1 MDVRTMRVRG
11 LAAVMTQKVPEGGVR
26 KDCRPEALGGPAV
39 TLSEGR
45 RLMAEKAGG
54 PAPPWGITLAAGK
67 GNGQDRA
74 RVRGQDLS
82 GPGPRGGMVTI

>member
-1 MDVRTMRVRG
+1 M
-11 LAAVMTQKVPEGGVR
+11 
-26 KDCRPEALGGPAV
+26 

-74 RVRGQDLS
+74 RVRGRDLS
-82 GPGPRGGMVTI
+82 GPGPQGGMVTI